1 MALLESTMTPLGT
14 PCPDFALPGVDGRT
28 WRRADFREPLL
39 LVAVI
44 CNHCPYVQAIDDRLN
59 DLAKTHA
66 GRCAV
71 VGISPNDAGAYPAD
85 GFEAMGARA
94 ALKGYVFPY
103 LYDEDQSVARALGA
117 VCTPDF
123 FLYDGERKLRYR
135 GCLDDNWKDAAA
147 VTQQDL
153 SQAIEALLA
162 GRAPSPV
169 QRPSM
174 GCSIKWKA

>member
-1 MALLESTMTPLGT
+1 LSLIESTMTPLGS
-14 PCPDFALPGVDGRT
+14 PCPDFALPGVDGRI

-39 LVAVI
+39 LVAVT

-59 DLAKTHA
+59 ELAKAYA

-71 VGISPNDAGAYPAD
+71 VGINPNDAGAYPED
-85 GFEAMGARA
+85 DFEAMRARA

-103 LYDEDQSVARALGA
+103 LHDEDQSVARAFGA

-123 FLYDGERKLRYR
+123 FLYDADRTLRYR
-135 GCLDDNWKDAAA
+135 GRLDDNWRDGSA
-147 VTQQDL
+147 VGQRDL
-153 SQAIEALLA
+153 ARAIEALLK
-162 GRAPSPV
+162 GEAPSPA